1 MSSRFVQ
8 NPWLT
13 DVLTTAN
20 ATPTVSAATSFT
32 PPSGASG
39 YVEMLA
45 QARNTAT
52 NVGGTA
58 KVGRTFQTPGGVL
71 ALTGSLLVLVG
82 GALGVLVGDATIVT
96 ALADFALSGGI
107 LQPRVTG
114 ILATNIE
121 WMLDVRYWID

>member
-1 MSSRFVQ
+1 MSQRFVQ

-20 ATPTVSAATSFT
+20 ATPTVSVATSFT
-32 PPSGASG
+32 PPSGVTG

-45 QARNTAT
+45 QGRNTAT

-71 ALTGSLLVLVG
+71 ALTGSLIVLVG
-82 GALGVLVGDATIVT
+82 GALGVLVGDATIVA
-96 ALADFALSGGI
+96 ALANFASATGI
-107 LQPRVTG
+107 IQPQVTG
-114 ILATNIE
+114 IAATNIE
-121 WMLDVRYWID
+121 WLLDVRYWID